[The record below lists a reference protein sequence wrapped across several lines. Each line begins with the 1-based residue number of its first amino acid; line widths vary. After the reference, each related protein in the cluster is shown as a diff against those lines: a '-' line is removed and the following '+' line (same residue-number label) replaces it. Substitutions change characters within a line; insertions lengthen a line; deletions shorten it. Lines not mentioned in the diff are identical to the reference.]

1 DRLRHWR
8 RRAAR
13 PLLRAGARGS
23 EPDGQVGNHHRQLR
37 PDRGQRG
44 IRGAGARRRP
54 RAGLGLG
61 PGQHPRWGG
70 GPGPPD
76 RRERRPGPHD
86 AALRSARP
94 RRLDRPGD
102 PLPRRRQRRGAQR
115 GAGLMGASREVAVVA
130 SSSRSSIGRRLVEIG
145 VGALAVALAAQ
156 AAVPVPFSPVPM
168 TLQPLAVLAVGGLLG
183 ATGGV
188 AALTTYLAL
197 GIFGLPVFAGGSAGA
212 VHLVGPT
219 GGYLLAFPLAA
230 GAVGALTGR
239 STSVLRILLACVAG
253 MVIIHA
259 GGV

>member
-1 DRLRHWR
+1 
-8 RRAAR
+8 
-13 PLLRAGARGS
+13 
-23 EPDGQVGNHHRQLR
+23 
-37 PDRGQRG
+37 
-44 IRGAGARRRP
+44 
-54 RAGLGLG
+54 
-61 PGQHPRWGG
+61 
-70 GPGPPD
+70 
-76 RRERRPGPHD
+76 
-86 AALRSARP
+86 
-94 RRLDRPGD
+94 
-102 PLPRRRQRRGAQR
+102 
-115 GAGLMGASREVAVVA
+115 MGASREVAVVA

-230 GAVGALTGR
+230 GAVGALTGC
-239 STSVLRILLACVAG
+239 STGVLRVLLACVAG

-259 GGV
+259 GGVAQLSLLGGDPALAFRVGFVPFFTGDLLKVGLAAAVILGARPFLRRAN